1 MTTDA
6 PPVFSGK
13 ELRKARLAAGYTQR
27 EAARVLDVSRTTLFN
42 AETGESTPGAD
53 LLARIA
59 HLYGVEIG
67 SLFAHEADDATS
79 SAAHGNDQAP
89 TASSARESAAGAR

>member
-67 SLFAHEADDATS
+67 SLFAHAPDADTDADVR
-79 SAAHGNDQAP
+79 GNDQAP
-89 TASSARESAAGAR
+89 TASSAKRSAAGAR